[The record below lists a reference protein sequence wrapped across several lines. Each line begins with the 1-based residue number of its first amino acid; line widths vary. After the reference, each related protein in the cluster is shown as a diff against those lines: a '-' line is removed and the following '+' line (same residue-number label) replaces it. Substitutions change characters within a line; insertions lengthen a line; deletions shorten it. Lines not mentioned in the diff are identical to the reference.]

1 MFFRLIAAVAFCFAF
16 ALPAAA
22 QETLVVYWT
31 KGFYPQEDKAL
42 AEMVAKFA
50 MKAGEKEDLSRYS
63 PQESVPKA
71 VAALDSG
78 SPPDVAYGDVFDF
91 QVAGKWAFE
100 GRLEDL
106 SDIRVPMKADFLPIT
121 LETAFMWND
130 KTGKRAY
137 YAFPMKRQTMHIQ
150 YWKDML
156 AEAGYRESDIPKTWN
171 A

>member
-1 MFFRLIAAVAFCFAF
+1 MFFRLIAAVAFCFAL

-42 AEMVAKFA
+42 DEMIAKFQQ
-50 MKAGEKEDLSRYS
+50 KTGVRVELSRYS

-91 QVAGKWAFE
+91 QVAGKWAAE
-100 GRLEDL
+100 GPAGGAAGILAPSEG
-106 SDIRVPMKADFLPIT
+106 AFL
-121 LETAFMWND
+121 AV
-130 KTGKRAY
+130 
-137 YAFPMKRQTMHIQ
+137 
-150 YWKDML
+150 
-156 AEAGYRESDIPKTWN
+156 
-171 A
+171 

>member
-1 MFFRLIAAVAFCFAF
+1 MFVRLIAAVAFWFAF

-42 AEMVAKFA
+42 DDMIAKF
-50 MKAGEKEDLSRYS
+50 EKKTGVKVELSRYS

-91 QVAGKWAFE
+91 QVAGKWASE

-106 SDIRVPMKADFLPIT
+106 SDILTPMKGNFLPNT
-121 LETAFMWND
+121 LETTYLRNH
-130 KTGKRAY
+130 KTVNRAY
-137 YAFPMKRQTMHIQ
+137 YAYPTKLQTMHIQ
-150 YWKDML
+150 YSKDTL
-156 AEAGYRESDIPKTWN
+156 QEAGHQEP
-171 A
+171 ALP